1 MIRKCIACS
10 MSGRIVKICHSS
22 CGSDHHKLLEA
33 KWGQNASV
41 VITLF
46 ELISKFSKECC
57 VNCTCLLF
65 SSTICHIIYIDTKDQ
80 HAHHDVTT
88 LYTTWNE
95 QHIHYRGVLWGLY
108 NSLWKIVSINTCTW
122 VWHDKACSY
131 EQTPNN
137 ISHNE
142 IGAYA
147 QYINT
152 DTHVPLW
159 TQLGG
164 CMWFFEE
171 KYNIDF
177 DSS

>member
-95 QHIHYRGVLWGLY
+95 QHIHYRGVL
-108 NSLWKIVSINTCTW
+108 
-122 VWHDKACSY
+122 
-131 EQTPNN
+131 
-137 ISHNE
+137 
-142 IGAYA
+142 
-147 QYINT
+147 
-152 DTHVPLW
+152 
-159 TQLGG
+159 
-164 CMWFFEE
+164 
-171 KYNIDF
+171 
-177 DSS
+177 